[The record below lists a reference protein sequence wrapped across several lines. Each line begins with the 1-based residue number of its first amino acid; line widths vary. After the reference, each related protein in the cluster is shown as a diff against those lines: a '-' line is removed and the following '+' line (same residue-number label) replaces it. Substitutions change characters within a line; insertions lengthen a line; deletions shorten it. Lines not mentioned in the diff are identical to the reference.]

1 MSVTFSGGITFTGG
15 GFSFT
20 APPSGPY
27 QAGWIGGGGP
37 SYAYSSIVDRITYAT
52 DTATASVRGPL
63 SSNKYGLMAVGTL
76 PYGWFAAGISAA
88 SYPSALSTVDR
99 ITYATDTATASV
111 RGPLSYSTI
120 SGAASGNDTY
130 GWVGGG
136 TPSPAG
142 GTYSRV
148 SRITYATDT
157 ATATSRGPLSSPTRQ
172 MAAAGNTTDGWFAGG
187 YVTPTAYVS
196 TVQRITY
203 SNDNVTASVRGS
215 LSTTIYIESATSD
228 GTTYGYFGGGYNT
241 GPGGGLTSK
250 VQRITYANDT
260 AAVSIRGPLS
270 SARSYAAT
278 TGNSTDGWFCGG
290 MVPGPVSTVDRIT
303 YATDTAT
310 ASVKG
315 PLSMARIEI
324 AGTSGGS
331 YS

>member
-1 MSVTFSGGITFTGG
+1 MTGTFTAGITFSGGITFTP
-15 GFSFT
+15 
-20 APPSGPY
+20 APTGPY

-37 SYAYSSIVDRITYAT
+37 AYAYSSTIDRITYVT

-63 SSNKYGLMAVGTL
+63 SASKYGLMAIGTL
-76 PYGWFAAGISAA
+76 PYGWFAGGVTAG
-88 SYPSALSTVDR
+88 SYAGTLSTVDR

-111 RGPLSYSTI
+111 RGPLSYSTNV
-120 SGAASGNDTY
+120 GAASGNDTY
-130 GWVGGG
+130 GWV
-136 TPSPAG
+136 AG
-142 GTYSRV
+142 GYRLLIGIYSTV

-157 ATATSRGPLSSPTRQ
+157 ATGSTRGPLSRATRLL
-172 MAAAGNTTDGWFAGG
+172 AATGNTTDGWFAGG
-187 YVTPTAYVS
+187 YVSSPASAYVS
-196 TVQRITY
+196 KVDRITY
-203 SNDNVTASVRGS
+203 SNDNVTASVRGP
-215 LSTTIYIESATSD
+215 LSTIVFAESATSD
-228 GTTYGYFGGGYNT
+228 GTTYGYFGGGYNSA
-241 GPGGGLTSK
+241 PFGGLLST

-270 SARSYAAT
+270 SARNYLAA

-290 MVPGPVSTVDRIT
+290 KVPGSVSTVDRIT

-324 AGTSGGS
+324 SGTSGGQ